1 MAEAAIVLRALDS
14 PADLA
19 PLQTLYQ
26 HTDGPPFVFLK
37 GLLLQDHCRAWC
49 LVKGEQPVAAV
60 WYQCAAENAEM
71 VDLRV
76 LGAERRQGF
85 GRQLLWASL
94 TALEGVSVVD
104 LEVRASNTPAR
115 ALYEALGFR
124 EAGTRPN
131 YYATAAG
138 REDAVLMSLSLN
150 HSDNRI

>member
-1 MAEAAIVLRALDS
+1 MTETETVLRALHG

-19 PLQTLYQ
+19 ALQPLYEQ
-26 HTDGPPFVFLK
+26 TDGPSFEFLE

-49 LVKGEQPVAAV
+49 LIRGEQPVAAI
-60 WYQCAAENAEM
+60 WYQCMAEQAEM
-71 VDLRV
+71 IDLRV

-94 TALEGVSVVD
+94 TALEGVSTVD
-104 LEVRASNTPAR
+104 LEVRASNAPAR
-115 ALYEALGFR
+115 ALYQSLGFR
-124 EAGTRPN
+124 EAGTRSD

-150 HSDNRI
+150 HSDNQI